1 VEEDKQVKLVSK
13 MSAHN
18 TAQLKEFFAGSEIS
32 GDWQLIYAASYNGCI
47 ISLPAKGGGQ
57 MRLRI
62 AARYRDDYPY
72 LELRTQCTAPTEAEE

>member
-1 VEEDKQVKLVSK
+1 MAEDLYTKLVSK

-18 TAQLKEFFAGSEIS
+18 TAQLKDFFDGAEIE

-47 ISLPAKGGGQ
+47 ISLPAKGGGT

-62 AARYRDDYPY
+62 AAKYRDEHPY
-72 LELRTQCTAPTEAEE
+72 LELRAQRMGGDEEDV